1 MLDAQPQKAPGPK
14 HDKPDG
20 TPYHLISRKKD
31 LYPVSDFFESYLV
44 RYGRI
49 KKQGIRYTDLSRHYE
64 AVPLY
69 NEEGEDTH
77 WATVFYKPYEQREIH
92 QNLLVTYAL
101 LKADGDLTAV
111 KDLYVDRVDLC
122 LYGNTLPYRVRIVNA
137 LNENFDYFYVK
148 RTDANRIYGLE
159 LEHILSPSRIHYFIK
174 DKTIIEEHIIGIPGD
189 VFIRDDLPPNRF
201 DRVRLAKQFVK
212 FDVRCFV
219 RLLGDMHAGNFVVD
233 VRRDFEKH
241 HYLIRSIDFDQQ
253 SHHWRRQVYNPQDFP
268 QNVRFVNVVQEYLAP
283 GNIVQY
289 QKEERALIEN
299 RVRVSHGRFDALMDV
314 MREDI
319 VSNEG
324 YVIRLREQLAEHYED
339 EQFERCMTMG
349 DLVYTSIQYLM
360 DHDDPPTPSLRSLVD
375 WLD

>member
-1 MLDAQPQKAPGPK
+1 MPDSSDAQHQDAR
-14 HDKPDG
+14 KPSG
-20 TPYHLISRKKD
+20 TPYHLISRKKG
-31 LYPVSDFFESYLV
+31 LFPVSDYFEAYLE
-44 RYGRI
+44 RYGRV
-49 KKQGIRYTDLSRHYE
+49 KREGIHYTDLARHYE

-69 NEEGEDTH
+69 DEEGNDTH

-101 LKADGDLTAV
+101 LRADGDLSAV
-111 KDLYVDRVDLC
+111 EDLYVDRVDLC

-174 DKTIIEEHIIGIPGD
+174 DHTIIEEHIIGVPGD
-189 VFIRDDLPPNRF
+189 VFARDDLPPNRF

-212 FDVRCFV
+212 FDIRCFV
-219 RLLGDMHAGNFVVD
+219 RLLGDMHAGNFVID

-253 SHHWRRQVYNPQDFP
+253 SHHWRKQVYSPQDFP
-268 QNVRFVNVVQEYLAP
+268 QNVPFVEVVREYLAHQ
-283 GNIVQY
+283 NIVQY
-289 QKEERALIEN
+289 QKEELSLIEN

-319 VSNEG
+319 ISDEE
-324 YVIRLREQLAEHYED
+324 YVARLRTQLAEHYED
-339 EQFERCMTMG
+339 SQFERSLTMG
-349 DLVYTSIQYLM
+349 DLVYASIQKLIDEDAPPIPATRNLM
-360 DHDDPPTPSLRSLVD
+360 NWTG
-375 WLD
+375 

>member
-1 MLDAQPQKAPGPK
+1 MPDTQPTHAPGQ
-14 HDKPDG
+14 DGGKPSS

-31 LYPVSDFFESYLV
+31 LYPVSDFLETYLV

-49 KKQGIRYTDLSRHYE
+49 RTQGIRYTDLTRHYE

-69 NEEGEDTH
+69 DEEGQDTH

-101 LKADGDLTAV
+101 LRADGDLSAV

-189 VFIRDDLPPNRF
+189 TFIRDELPPNRF
-201 DRVRLAKQFVK
+201 DRVRLAKQFAK
-212 FDVRCFV
+212 FDIRCFV
-219 RLLGDMHAGNFVVD
+219 RLLGDMHAGNFVID
-233 VRRDFEKH
+233 VRIDFEKH

-253 SHHWRRQVYNPQDFP
+253 SHHWRKQVYSPQDFP
-268 QNVRFVNVVQEYLAP
+268 QNAQFVEVVREYLAP
-283 GNIVQY
+283 ENIVQY
-289 QKEERALIEN
+289 QKEELSLIEN

-319 VSNEG
+319 VSNEE
-324 YVIRLREQLAEHYED
+324 YVARLRTQLAEHYENK
-339 EQFERCMTMG
+339 EFERCLTMG
-349 DLVYTSIQYLM
+349 DLVYTSIHTLI
-360 DHDDPPTPSLRSLVD
+360 DEDAPPRVPARSMLN
-375 WLD
+375 WTE